1 MMKEERCNITAQIAN
16 LLMVYIVCLTVL
28 FLGEYLLKRTPGVV
42 PVLFLGVFLA
52 YLFFLRSVVS
62 NFIVYA
68 LLHIPPFVILIFIP
82 WEMGKTE
89 LLLYAFVFTVL
100 DFVHW
105 IKRKKG
111 TFAFVPIPLVL
122 INALAYLY
130 ADVKKNTVGM
140 IIFFALGILYFLLF
154 YIRLF
159 YSNAAALSKE
169 RLQDEKM
176 PFRDILKNS
185 AVAAFPFV
193 ILSILLMIFIRID
206 ALDSVAL
213 AVYEF
218 VVKIVVFAAKIVLRA
233 MEFFAGLLFGGST
246 EETIREIGEMT
257 DGEPGMVLKIL
268 SAIVYWSSFAVLL
281 YLFVRLVISIIKWI
295 PMKKS
300 LTPEVI
306 EESDMVEIRERIVKP
321 KNEKEEKLSA
331 VRRRYK
337 TTVEKAAKKGYEIKR
352 YHTPKERAKDLL
364 LQKNEDIGELS
375 SAYETERYSGRISG

>member
-1 MMKEERCNITAQIAN
+1 M
-16 LLMVYIVCLTVL
+16 
-28 FLGEYLLKRTPGVV
+28 
-42 PVLFLGVFLA
+42 
-52 YLFFLRSVVS
+52 
-62 NFIVYA
+62 
-68 LLHIPPFVILIFIP
+68 
-82 WEMGKTE
+82 
-89 LLLYAFVFTVL
+89 
-100 DFVHW
+100 
-105 IKRKKG
+105 
-111 TFAFVPIPLVL
+111 
-122 INALAYLY
+122 
-130 ADVKKNTVGM
+130 
-140 IIFFALGILYFLLF
+140 
-154 YIRLF
+154 
-159 YSNAAALSKE
+159 
-169 RLQDEKM
+169 
-176 PFRDILKNS
+176 LKNS

-268 SAIVYWSSFAVLL
+268 SAIVYWSSVAVLL
-281 YLFVRLVISIIKWI
+281 YLFVRLVISIIEWI

-321 KNEKEEKLSA
+321 KNEKEEKLST

-364 LQKNEDIGELS
+364 LQKNEDISEIS
-375 SAYETERYSGRISG
+375 SLYETERYRSPE

>member
-1 MMKEERCNITAQIAN
+1 MKEERCNITAQIAN

-140 IIFFALGILYFLLF
+140 ILDDHILGRSDLDKNGE
-154 YIRLF
+154 
-159 YSNAAALSKE
+159 YSLHTFRKNDCRMKKCLSG
-169 RLQDEKM
+169 
-176 PFRDILKNS
+176 ICLK
-185 AVAAFPFV
+185 
-193 ILSILLMIFIRID
+193 
-206 ALDSVAL
+206 
-213 AVYEF
+213 
-218 VVKIVVFAAKIVLRA
+218 
-233 MEFFAGLLFGGST
+233 T
-246 EETIREIGEMT
+246 
-257 DGEPGMVLKIL
+257 
-268 SAIVYWSSFAVLL
+268 
-281 YLFVRLVISIIKWI
+281 VRLRHSR
-295 PMKKS
+295 
-300 LTPEVI
+300 L
-306 EESDMVEIRERIVKP
+306 
-321 KNEKEEKLSA
+321 
-331 VRRRYK
+331 
-337 TTVEKAAKKGYEIKR
+337 
-352 YHTPKERAKDLL
+352 
-364 LQKNEDIGELS
+364 
-375 SAYETERYSGRISG
+375 